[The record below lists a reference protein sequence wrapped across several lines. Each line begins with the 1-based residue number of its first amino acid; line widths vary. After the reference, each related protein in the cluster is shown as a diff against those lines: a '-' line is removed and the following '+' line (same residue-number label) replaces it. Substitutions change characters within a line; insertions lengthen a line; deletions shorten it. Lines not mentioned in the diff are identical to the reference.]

1 MFHPTIENEIL
12 IAATALWRAG
22 TNGDYYKVFLSEGDF
37 DRLLEEFGEPPGVLT
52 FTRFTIEVQ
61 SMRSDETFVLGG
73 LQLHLSQAATPAGRA
88 ESRSRDFRILK
99 TFRFAMERSI

>member
-61 SMRSDETFVLGG
+61 SMRSDETFVLGDSSFIY
-73 LQLHLSQAATPAGRA
+73 LKQPLRLVELSLAPEIS
-88 ESRSRDFRILK
+88 ES
-99 TFRFAMERSI
+99 